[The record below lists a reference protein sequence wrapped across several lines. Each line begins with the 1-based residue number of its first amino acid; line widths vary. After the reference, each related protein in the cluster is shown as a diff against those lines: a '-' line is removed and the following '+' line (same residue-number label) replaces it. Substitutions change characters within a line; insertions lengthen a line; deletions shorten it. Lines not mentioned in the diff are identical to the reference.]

1 MARPLSLIALV
12 ASVAAM
18 CATMVLGPSDAVPFF
33 GSTGPFLTLHASP
46 SHAVVTALTW
56 FAALS
61 AGAGTLAGLYALRRG
76 RLAGPG
82 RLLAAGIVTA
92 CVFALLPPA
101 GSVDILNYAI
111 YGRIADLG
119 RDPYV
124 TTPFLLART
133 GDRVGVLLPSGWQ
146 RVPTVYGPVTTAI
159 QWAAAHVGAGSMA
172 RIIFL
177 LKWANAAAFAGTAVL
192 LDRLAGPDPVRR
204 VRACLLWTVNPIML
218 FWMVGSGHAD
228 VFAVFFLVLALWLLR
243 RPSLL
248 GILGGAAGGA
258 AVAVKA
264 SFLFPAAALVAV
276 AWFGPARIRRSVA
289 AVLGLLLVA
298 GGGYLLAGP
307 AAVHSLHTRLGRKKD
322 RYLPVPDVI
331 LNHHGLY
338 AVWMALLAVALTAF
352 LWWRSGLPFAV
363 WRRVPDT
370 GLLPVAVLAFGTTLV
385 SPLQYPWYDA
395 MLLPLLA
402 VLPLR
407 PYARLDGPLVVR
419 GVMLAVMTLP
429 GVRVDGYQHLA
440 VRWLNLVW
448 LLVFAGAVWHG
459 TRRRRVEPPA
469 AEPVAEVPAA
479 GLSGTAVHRPGVGVQ
494 VGSPL
499 QVRLEVAQCGGDV
512 GAVDPAPVGDAGDR
526 DGERD
531 EPARHAHPAGLGDLA
546 AVRRGLDVVLP
557 A

>member
-18 CATMVLGPSDAVPFF
+18 CASMVLGTSDAVPFF
-33 GSTGPFLTLHASP
+33 GPTDPFLTLHVSP

-61 AGAGTLAGLYALRRG
+61 AGAGTLTGLYAVRHG

-172 RIIFL
+172 GIIFL

-228 VFAVFFLVLALWLLR
+228 VFAVFFLVLALWVLR
-243 RPSLL
+243 GPVLAGSLAGAL
-248 GILGGAAGGA
+248 AGGAAGGA

-276 AWFGPARIRRSVA
+276 AWSGPARIKRSA
-289 AVLGLLLVA
+289 ATALGLLLDA

-307 AAVHSLHTRLGRKKD
+307 AAIHSLHTRLGRKKD

-331 LNHHGLY
+331 LDHHGLY

-352 LWWRSGLPFAV
+352 LWWRSDLPLAI
-363 WRRVPDT
+363 WRRLPDT
-370 GLLPVAVLAFGTTLV
+370 GFVPVAVLAFGTTLV

-402 VLPLR
+402 VLPMR
-407 PYARLDGPLVVR
+407 PYARLDGLLVVR
-419 GVMLAVMTLP
+419 GVILAVMTLP

-440 VRWLNLVW
+440 VRWLNLAW
-448 LLVFAGAVWHG
+448 LLVFVATVWRG
-459 TRRRRVEPPA
+459 TRRRPENPSPAGHRPA
-469 AEPVAEVPAA
+469 AEPVA
-479 GLSGTAVHRPGVGVQ
+479 GLS
-494 VGSPL
+494 
-499 QVRLEVAQCGGDV
+499 
-512 GAVDPAPVGDAGDR
+512 
-526 DGERD
+526 
-531 EPARHAHPAGLGDLA
+531 A
-546 AVRRGLDVVLP
+546 AD
-557 A
+557 

>member
-12 ASVAAM
+12 ASVVAM
-18 CATMVLGPSDAVPFF
+18 CATMLLGTSDAVPSF
-33 GSTGPFLTLHASP
+33 GPTSPFLTLHVSP

-61 AGAGTLAGLYALRRG
+61 AGAGTLTGLYAVRHG

-92 CVFALLPPA
+92 CVFALLPPI

-159 QWAAAHVGAGSMA
+159 QWAAAHVGGGSMA
-172 RIIFL
+172 QIIFL

-192 LDRLAGPDPVRR
+192 LDRLAGPDQVRR

-228 VFAVFFLVLALWLLR
+228 VFAVFFLVLALWALR
-243 RPSLL
+243 RPALAGAVGGRAASGL
-248 GILGGAAGGA
+248 GALLGGAAGGA

-276 AWFGPARIRRSVA
+276 AWSGPARFKRSA
-289 AVLGLLLVA
+289 ATALGLLLVA

-307 AAVHSLHTRLGRKKD
+307 AAIHSLHTRLGRKKD

-338 AVWMALLAVALTAF
+338 AVWMGVLAVALTAF
-352 LWWRSGLPFAV
+352 LWWRSDLPLAV
-363 WRRVPDT
+363 WRRLPDT
-370 GLLPVAVLAFGTTLV
+370 GFLPVAVLAFGTTLV

-402 VLPLR
+402 VLPMR
-407 PYARLDGPLVVR
+407 PYARLDGLLVVR
-419 GVMLAVMTLP
+419 GVFLAVMTLP

-440 VRWLNLVW
+440 VRWLNLAW
-448 LLVFAGAVWHG
+448 LLVFVAAVWHG
-459 TRRRRVEPPA
+459 TRRRPEVPAAAEPA
-469 AEPVAEVPAA
+469 AEPVAELP
-479 GLSGTAVHRPGVGVQ
+479 
-494 VGSPL
+494 
-499 QVRLEVAQCGGDV
+499 VAD
-512 GAVDPAPVGDAGDR
+512 
-526 DGERD
+526 
-531 EPARHAHPAGLGDLA
+531 
-546 AVRRGLDVVLP
+546 
-557 A
+557 